1 MSAALLAE
9 SPQSERSDVPERT
22 GRNIGRDRAG
32 GISESDGP
40 LVQAAV
46 EMRLS
51 PHFQVSNQF
60 FHNTFYYILT
70 DFLLI

>member
-9 SPQSERSDVPERT
+9 SAQSERSDVPERT
-22 GRNIGRDRAG
+22 GRNIGHDRAG

-46 EMRLS
+46 EMRL
-51 PHFQVSNQF
+51 
-60 FHNTFYYILT
+60 
-70 DFLLI
+70 